1 MLQLARG
8 RSTRLR
14 WLLLLLILAA
24 LALAVAAPRLQRQW
38 RIAGAGLS
46 GPYVEI
52 TAANG
57 AQVIVYVEIADTPE
71 LRARGLMHR
80 EALAEDHGML
90 FIFEQDVQVPFWMK
104 DTLIP
109 LSIAF
114 IAADGTIVD
123 IKDMQPL
130 DLSLVYSQAPYRY
143 ALEVNQG
150 FFAAHGIGIGD
161 TALVRAA
168 DGAATLELPFGASL

>member
-1 MLQLARG
+1 MLTLAVVV
-8 RSTRLR
+8 
-14 WLLLLLILAA
+14 
-24 LALAVAAPRLQRQW
+24 LALAVAAPRLQRHQ
-38 RIAGAGLS
+38 RAAGAGAD
-46 GPYVEI
+46 GAVVEI
-52 TAANG
+52 TTAG
-57 AQVIVYVEIADTPE
+57 GERIVIQVEIADTPE

-130 DLSLVYSQAPYRY
+130 DLTLVYAQAPYRY

-150 FFAAHGIGIGD
+150 FFAARGIVVGD
-161 TALVRAA
+161 KAAVRLAGDAA
-168 DGAATLELPFGASL
+168 APELPAAARL